1 MKTKCKMKTISPHQL
16 LLKLQRN
23 DDIVLIDVRTPE
35 EHQAFNIGGI
45 LMPLNEL
52 ELHHPIFQSEKEI
65 IVYCKKGIRSMI
77 AIQRL
82 ENKYNINNLYNLI
95 GGIEAWKKHV
105 NEDK

>member
-1 MKTKCKMKTISPHQL
+1 
-16 LLKLQRN
+16 
-23 DDIVLIDVRTPE
+23 
-35 EHQAFNIGGI
+35 
-45 LMPLNEL
+45 LNEL

-65 IVYCKKGIRSMI
+65 ILYCKKGIRSMI

-82 ENKYNINNLYNLI
+82 ENKHNINNLYNLM

>member
-1 MKTKCKMKTISPHQL
+1 MKTISPDQL

-23 DDIVLIDVRTPE
+23 EDIVLIDVRTPE
-35 EHQAFNIGGI
+35 EHQAFNIGGV

-52 ELHHPIFQSEKEI
+52 ALHHPIFQSEKEI

-82 ENKYNINNLYNLI
+82 ENKYNTNNLYNLI
-95 GGIEAWKKHV
+95 GGIEAWKKYV